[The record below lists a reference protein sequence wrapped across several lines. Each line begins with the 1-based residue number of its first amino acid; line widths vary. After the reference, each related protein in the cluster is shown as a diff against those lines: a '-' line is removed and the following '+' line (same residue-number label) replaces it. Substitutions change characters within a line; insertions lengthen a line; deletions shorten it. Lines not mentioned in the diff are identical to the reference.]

1 MAGGFLLTLTLRN
14 IKVTKM
20 EQEIKTLK
28 ERVVFLEALLDMNSQ
43 SLKTAIET
51 NEKLIEHFKT
61 KIQK

>member
-1 MAGGFLLTLTLRN
+1 MAGGFLPALYLVN

>member
-1 MAGGFLLTLTLRN
+1 
-14 IKVTKM
+14 M

>member
-1 MAGGFLLTLTLRN
+1 MAGGSLPALTLRN

>member
-51 NEKLIEHFKT
+51 NEKLIEHFKM